1 MADITR
7 GDVLQHSIPFLVL
20 LNGTVSK
27 GDPIGN
33 NATGYVRADSDPA
46 QPISCMAFALE
57 DGVSGDIKPACKQCV
72 QQTSS
77 DLTTGGFL
85 FLSATAGRIAD
96 AAVGATGDQTQPIG
110 WVVKGAGTE
119 LMYLNAELPYVVATG
134 VAQEATLIAAVNL
147 KTFFIADRNY
157 RVYGA
162 MERHSVA
169 GIDSGAVTLTVEK
182 LISGTAKGSGVN
194 VLSTTFNLKST
205 ADTPVWLGP
214 SATAA
219 DIVLIPGDA
228 LGLLSSGTLT
238 SVVDTAVSVFLL
250 PNNL

>member
-20 LNGTVSK
+20 LNGDVTK

-33 NATGYVRADSDPA
+33 NATGYVRSDSDPA
-46 QPISCMAFALE
+46 QPISCMAFALI
-57 DGVSGDIKPACKQCV
+57 DGVSGDIIPACKQCV

-77 DLTTGGFL
+77 DLTTGAFL
-85 FLSATAGRIAD
+85 FLSATPGRIAD
-96 AAVGATGDQTQPIG
+96 AVVGATGDQTQPLG

-134 VAQEATLIAAVNL
+134 VAAEATLVDAADFAA
-147 KTFFIADRNY
+147 FFIADRNY

-169 GIDSGAVTLTVEK
+169 GTNGSAVTLTVVK
-182 LISGTAKGSGVN
+182 MTSGTAKASGVN

-214 SATAA
+214 STVAA

-228 LGLLSSGTLT
+228 LGMLSAGTLT
-238 SVVDTAVSVFLL
+238 SVLDTTVSVFLL

>member
-7 GDVLQHSIPFLVL
+7 GDVLQHSMPFMVL

-33 NATGYVRADSDPA
+33 NATGYVRSDSDPA
-46 QPISCMAFALE
+46 QPISCMAFALQ
-57 DGVSGDIKPACKQCV
+57 DGVSGDIIPAAKRCV
-72 QQTSS
+72 QQTTT
-77 DLTTGGFL
+77 DLTTGGML

-96 AAVGATGDQTQPIG
+96 AVVGATGDQTQPIG
-110 WVVKGAGTE
+110 WVVKGATTE
-119 LMYLNAELPYVVATG
+119 LMYLNAELPYVVASAT
-134 VAQEATLIAAVNL
+134 VALDTIVTAAQFA
-147 KTFFIADRNY
+147 TFFIADRNY

-169 GIDSGAVTLTVEK
+169 GTNGSAVTLTVVK
-182 LISGTAKGSGVN
+182 MTSGTAKASGVN

-214 SATAA
+214 STTAA
-219 DIVLIPGDA
+219 DIVLLPGDA
-228 LGLLSSGTLT
+228 LGLVSTGTLT
-238 SVVDTAVSVFLL
+238 AVVDTAVSVFLL